1 MSTFDDKE
9 FDFENWNDI
18 ALDIDVA
25 ESRLVEE
32 IEKGNMVLEDENLAK
47 LIKAYYKSEDGL
59 ECIRIVEGIIKY
71 YHDLLD
77 E

>member
-1 MSTFDDKE
+1 MSAFDDNE
-9 FDFENWNDI
+9 FYFENWNDI

-32 IEKGNMVLEDENLAK
+32 IEKANMVLEDENLAK

-59 ECIRIVEGIIKY
+59 ECIRIVEGILKY